1 MRSHSSTETR
11 THTHSYATGLLLIS
25 PTGDLVRRRPLL
37 LLLVASSTL
46 LTLGLALTRSFSAFA
61 ALSFLTGLAS
71 VAPQVLIPLAADLA
85 PPHRRAQAIA
95 TVFSGLLVGVLL
107 ARVLAGVIAQ
117 FTTWRAV
124 YYLAAGAQA
133 AVLLALWAALP
144 DCPRKDAG
152 VGYLGVL
159 ASTARLAVT
168 EPRLVQACIVMLAS
182 SACFANFWDTL
193 TFLLGGPP
201 YNFSTCVRLPDMS
214 TPC

>member
-37 LLLVASSTL
+37 LLLAASSTL

-124 YYLAAGAQA
+124 YHLAAGAQA

-152 VGYLGVL
+152 VGYFGVL

-182 SACFANFWDTL
+182 SACFANLWVTL